1 MSAASPIP
9 SSSMHLQ
16 SSATWGAMTDLD
28 RVAHD
33 SNLTENQKVGELA
46 KEFEAML
53 FKQVLKGMKE
63 SFGGSGLFP
72 SEGPHAIYGDMMID
86 TIAQS
91 ISHAGQIGFS
101 RTFTDQLTNQAVTD
115 NNVSTQENPSTIEAK
130 ENK

>member
-1 MSAASPIP
+1 MSTASSIP

-16 SSATWGAMTDLD
+16 SSATWGSMTDLD

-53 FKQVLKGMKE
+53 FKQVLKGMKQ
-63 SFGGSGLFP
+63 SVGGSGMFP

-101 RTFTDQLTNQAVTD
+101 RTFTDQLTNQSVTEHK
-115 NNVSTQENPSTIEAK
+115 VSTEEMSSTTEAK
-130 ENK
+130 EDK